1 MTAFV
6 IDASVAVKWVITEE
20 DSQQASSLFSGS
32 ILSAPDLII
41 AECGNIL
48 WKKVRR
54 AQLTEDEALMAARI
68 LQHMDVEL
76 HPMRPLMERATR
88 LAMDIGHP
96 AYDCLYLALALEKG
110 IQFVTAD
117 LGFVSKVRQT
127 LPEAASTVQSLADV
141 AARGLH

>member
-20 DSQQASSLFSGS
+20 DSEQASSLFSGL
-32 ILSAPDLII
+32 ILSAPDLIV
-41 AECGNIL
+41 AECVNIL

-54 AQLTEDEALMAARI
+54 AQLTQDEALMAARI
-68 LQHMDVEL
+68 LQRMDVEL
-76 HPMRPLMERATR
+76 HPMRPLMESATR
-88 LAMDIGHP
+88 LAVDLGHP

-110 IQFVTAD
+110 AQFVTAD
-117 LGFVSKVRQT
+117 LSFVSKVRQT